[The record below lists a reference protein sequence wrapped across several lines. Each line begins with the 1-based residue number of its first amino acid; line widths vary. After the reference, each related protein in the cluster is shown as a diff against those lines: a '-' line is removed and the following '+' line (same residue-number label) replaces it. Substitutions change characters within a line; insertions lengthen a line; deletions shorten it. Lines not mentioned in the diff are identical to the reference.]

1 MSEGFDMDKLTLE
14 FFTNKQTYRKYLAK
28 KDPEAN
34 VERTRT
40 QMVEKHDALVDL
52 FSQMIQQPEEEEV
65 RTVQPSFLAFVQ
77 AALLHLEKLEEETAV
92 PDSLDEVGF
101 GKKDDDDE
109 NLFAQCEDLRTQPSN
124 PIEFWKMQQVLKR

>member
-1 MSEGFDMDKLTLE
+1 MDKLTLE

-40 QMVEKHDALVDL
+40 QMVEKHDALVAL
-52 FSQMIQQPEEEEV
+52 FSQMIQQPEEEEARMV
-65 RTVQPSFLAFVQ
+65 KPSFLAFVQ
-77 AALLHLEKLEEETAV
+77 DALLHLEKLEEETTV
-92 PDSLDEVGF
+92 TESLDEVGF
-101 GKKDDDDE
+101 GKKDDDD
-109 NLFAQCEDLRTQPSN
+109 NLFAKCEDLRTQPSN

>member
-40 QMVEKHDALVDL
+40 QMVEKHDALVAL

-65 RTVQPSFLAFVQ
+65 RTVKPSFLAFVQ
-77 AALLHLEKLEEETAV
+77 DALLHLEKLEEETTV
-92 PDSLDEVGF
+92 TESLDGVGF
-101 GKKDDDDE
+101 GKKDDDD
-109 NLFAQCEDLRTQPSN
+109 NLFAKCEDLRTQPSN

>member
-1 MSEGFDMDKLTLE
+1 MDKLTLE

-40 QMVEKHDALVDL
+40 QMVEKHDALVAL

-65 RTVQPSFLAFVQ
+65 RTVKPSFLAFVQ
-77 AALLHLEKLEEETAV
+77 AALLHLEKLEEETTV
-92 PDSLDEVGF
+92 TESLDEVGF
-101 GKKDDDDE
+101 GKKDDDD
-109 NLFAQCEDLRTQPSN
+109 NLFAKCEDLRTQPSN